1 MCTSDDLVEAMPI
14 QSIPTSLAS
23 LFCNLKE
30 DWVRERILKRVDVT
44 IGIISNHGSAKDLLA
59 SRA

>member
-1 MCTSDDLVEAMPI
+1 LEEPLHEASFTVVDCPAPVVTAIVPLQEASDLLIEAESI

-30 DWVRERILKRVDVT
+30 D
-44 IGIISNHGSAKDLLA
+44 
-59 SRA
+59 